1 MRISP
6 ILYGALVLIIYLGT
20 VFGFKFAGIWSI
32 SGKVTSAGESVQP
45 LPDDVDTIKGW
56 MTLEQISVVYHVT
69 LEDLLAHFNLPEDTP
84 ASTAIKDLESEAFSV
99 TNLRAWLQSLVIS
112 TQPGETQTPL
122 PVTPTPA
129 GSSTAAPA
137 QLEATPLPTEHIT
150 LEKTVTGKT
159 TFQDLL
165 DWGVP
170 EETIVQIIGGELPA
184 LNTLIKDYATQQG
197 IQFSTIKTALQAEVE
212 KTK

>member
-1 MRISP
+1 
-6 ILYGALVLIIYLGT
+6 
-20 VFGFKFAGIWSI
+20 
-32 SGKVTSAGESVQP
+32 

-56 MTLEQISVVYHVT
+56 MTLEQITEVYDVS
-69 LEDLLAHFNLPEDTP
+69 LEDLLAHFNLPDDTP
-84 ASTAIKDLESEAFSV
+84 ASTAIKDLESEEFSV
-99 TNLRAWLQSLVIS
+99 TNLRDWLQSLGIS
-112 TQPGETQTPL
+112 TQPAETQPPL
-122 PVTPTPA
+122 PITPTPA
-129 GSSTAAPA
+129 VTSTATPA

-165 DWGVP
+165 DWGVS
-170 EETIVQIIGGELPA
+170 EEIIAQIIGGDLPA
-184 LNTLIKDYATQQG
+184 LNALVKDYVTQQG